1 MKRRHASSCL
11 SFTLVELLVVIA
23 IIAIL
28 AGLLLPAL
36 AKSKERAR
44 QMRCTAHVKQI
55 VSCIFMSATDN
66 RMRLPSP
73 TSTMGSDANGTG
85 GIRPA
90 LTNYINDA
98 AVYECLSDRGSTW
111 SLIPGAPN
119 NCYSEKGSSY
129 AYPIGL
135 TVSARPGITNV
146 AGVRM
151 TDFDSPARK
160 AVLFEPPLGVDPAA
174 ISSKDQWHANKPASV
189 IGFVDG
195 HADLILT
202 NYSGS
207 STASDRLYY

>member
-1 MKRRHASSCL
+1 MKRRHVSSRL

-55 VSCIFMSATDN
+55 VSGIFMSAADN
-66 RMRLPSP
+66 RMRLPTPPANNAMNVRTNLISYI
-73 TSTMGSDANGTG
+73 SD
-85 GIRPA
+85 
-90 LTNYINDA
+90 LT
-98 AVYECLSDRGSTW
+98 VYECLSDRGCSTW
-111 SLIPGAPN
+111 ASALNPTKPSS
-119 NCYSEKGSSY
+119 YEQVGSSY

-151 TDFDSPARK
+151 TDFEYPSRK
-160 AVLFEPPLGVDPAA
+160 AVLFEPPLATEGTDA
-174 ISSKDQWHANKPASV
+174 KDQWHANKIASV
-189 IGFVDG
+189 IGFLDG
-195 HADLILT
+195 HADLILEGYGT
-202 NYSGS
+202 S
-207 STASDRLYY
+207 STNPTNKYY